1 MIKTLLILTSIA
13 ALVAGAVAVS
23 SDTLM
28 TANAQTQVV
37 ATEASSSFAID
48 KMTCATCPISV
59 KKAMKRVDGVKSV
72 EVDYKTK
79 IATVVYDPSKTT
91 PTEIAAAS
99 TDVGYPANE
108 VTS

>member
-1 MIKTLLILTSIA
+1 MTKTLLNLTSIA
-13 ALVAGAVAVS
+13 VLATGAIAVGS
-23 SDTLM
+23 NTLM